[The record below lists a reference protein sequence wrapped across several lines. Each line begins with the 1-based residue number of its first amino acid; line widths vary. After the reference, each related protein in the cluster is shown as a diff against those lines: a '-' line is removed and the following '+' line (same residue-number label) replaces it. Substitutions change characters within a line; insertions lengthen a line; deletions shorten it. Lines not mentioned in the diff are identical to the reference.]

1 MAHYAQTEN
10 IDDRP
15 WRTAKIKVEL
25 AKIHHEMVKMRKMSA
40 EFELLTGK
48 SYTTGTDG
56 ELQVSWAM
64 GWVWCPTD
72 VYDALDG
79 PGNKIQIKTRMLSP
93 KGGIQRVGAFDLTQ
107 EWDIGAYAEMD
118 YYTFQ
123 VVGIWTAPRVAI
135 AAAIT
140 CDGTDVAKA
149 RARAAKT
156 GEAYKA
162 PRRTEGALIVGDF
175 KKLATQVW
183 PKAAA

>member
-1 MAHYAQTEN
+1 MAHYTQTEN

-15 WRTAKIKVEL
+15 WRTAKIKAEL
-25 AKIHHEMVKMRKMSA
+25 AKIHQHMVKLREMSA

-56 ELQVSWAM
+56 ELQACWAM

-72 VYDALDG
+72 GYDGIEPDG
-79 PGNKIQIKTRMLSP
+79 TLVQIKTRMLSP
-93 KGGIQRVGAFDLTQ
+93 KGGIQRTGAFELSQ
-107 EWDIGAYAEMD
+107 NWDIGAYVEMD

-123 VVGIWTAPRVAI
+123 MTGLWTAPRAAI

-140 CDGTDVAKA
+140 CDGTDIAKAKA
-149 RARAAKT
+149 RAART

-183 PKAAA
+183 PRAAA